1 MAKKKLFGNLFK
13 KRKKREKAISYEE
26 MIKAT
31 RGVTDASKGSGQKK
45 RQTATEIATH
55 LNDTLPQA
63 IKEDKIVEFMDAY
76 GLSTQLEPSEKKM
89 FIAIA
94 TEFQL
99 NPFKREI
106 YCVPYGEGKYRKL
119 SIITGY
125 EVYLKRAER
134 SGLLDGWNLETIGT
148 GNDMQ
153 STITIYRKDRQ
164 HPVKKTVRYSEYVQT
179 KHDGTI
185 TKFWKEKPVT
195 MIEKVATAQGFRLA
209 FPDELGGMPYTADE
223 LPEEM
228 TQPKNVTPV
237 DRPAVKKTN
246 GPDVV
251 IETPKETPQPAKTEP
266 VKTPEPRNVTPVKK
280 EPEKIVEEVFAK
292 KTPLSIQQ
300 DKVAAAYKLIASFL
314 TDAERKAY
322 SGDMKEAMNSI
333 EALKKLEKEFQNY
346 TPTTVYQEGL

>member
-13 KRKKREKAISYEE
+13 KRKK
-26 MIKAT
+26 IKAKEPVEMGDVVST
-31 RGVTDASKGSGQKK
+31 KGQKMPVK
-45 RQTATEIATH
+45 EEGVQII
-55 LNDTLPQA
+55 NNPLPQV